1 MDKTH
6 ILAPV
11 LTDNLIMNLRCI
23 RLVAKLSSLS
33 EAELKC
39 VATLL
44 ELPEISEE
52 ECILEVISN
61 AMEKGGDE
69 VMETVENYIRGPPE
83 LEETNSKMEELELLK
98 SQYEELAKK
107 MESLTKGKPGDFD
120 FIEPVSRFL
129 SPIRD
134 YKIQGNIGSPGEKGK
149 LSYVSL
155 IRQIELGIE
164 KKYSEKEIVQAVIRS
179 ISPHLQFRSYLESM
193 PDLKL
198 PRLRKL
204 LRSHYQEKKATELY
218 TNLATMKQETNES
231 HLDFVMRALDLRQK
245 IIFSSKESESEIS
258 YEPSLVQALMLHTI
272 QTGIANESI
281 RAQIRPY
288 LERKGVD
295 DDEIIE
301 KMTAIMSSEQE
312 RDQKFQNKQR
322 KGGVHAVETQSES
335 NKALLQ
341 TLESVKAEVASLRE
355 TVHKPPVS
363 RYPEKSAT
371 RPRLCDYC
379 FENNKTFCNH
389 CYKCGSSSH
398 IARGCRKQGWNDD
411 RHKSENGQGH
421 HYRD

>member
-1 MDKTH
+1 M
-6 ILAPV
+6 
-11 LTDNLIMNLRCI
+11 
-23 RLVAKLSSLS
+23 AKLSSLS
-33 EAELKC
+33 DAELKL
-39 VATLL
+39 VAGVLEVSESEDRSLL
-44 ELPEISEE
+44 EVVTSALEE
-52 ECILEVISN
+52 
-61 AMEKGGDE
+61 GGDDLIE
-69 VMETVENYIRGPPE
+69 SVENYLQGPPE
-83 LEETNSKMEELELLK
+83 LEDVTAKMGELELLK
-98 SQYEELAKK
+98 TQYQELMEK
-107 MESLTKGKPGDFD
+107 MESLAAKSGD
-120 FIEPVSRFL
+120 ICSVEPVSRFL

-134 YKIQGNIGSPGEKGK
+134 FKIQGNIGSPGEKGK

-164 KKYSEKEIVQAVIRS
+164 KKYSEKEIVQSVVRS

-193 PDLKL
+193 PELEL

-218 TNLATMKQETNES
+218 TNLATMKQEQNES

-245 IIFSSKESESEIS
+245 IIFSSKESESEIY

-272 QTGIANESI
+272 QTGLANESI
-281 RAQIRPY
+281 RSQIRPY
-288 LERKGVD
+288 LEKKGID

-301 KMTAIMSSEQE
+301 KMTVIMSSEQE

-322 KGGVHAVETQSES
+322 KGGVNAVETQSES